1 MAHVT
6 VNINGKAYRMACDEG
21 QEAHLVSL
29 SDRFDGYVSR
39 LKESFGEIGDQ
50 RLTVMAGIMV
60 VDEMQE
66 LEKRIRNMEAEIAML
81 KTRRDEALGHARSHD
96 RELVDQLNAATQRV
110 EALARRLAAPRGQG
124 ADRD

>member
-1 MAHVT
+1 MPHVT

-39 LKESFGEIGDQ
+39 LKEAFGEIGDQ

-60 VDEMQE
+60 VDEIQE
-66 LEKRIRNMEAEIAML
+66 LEKRIHNLEADIAML
-81 KTRRDEALGHARSHD
+81 KARRDEALGHARSHD
-96 RELVDQLNAATQRV
+96 RELADQLNMATKRV
-110 EALARRLAAPRGQG
+110 DALARRLAAPRGGG
-124 ADRD
+124 AETD